1 MEIVNYSPLLLRPT
15 AWERRLQP
23 LRARR
28 WQRRCCLLQPAC
40 TLRRRKAELEKRIR
54 EQLRGAGK
62 NLLPPPSPYDTAW
75 VAMVPAEGGS
85 APWAPAPRFPQYLE
99 WIMQNQHDDG
109 SWGIGHLHLPRL
121 GKDAVSS
128 TLACILALRTWD
140 LGDEHIRKGLRFI
153 RENSSFIT
161 NDKCDTPVG
170 FNIIF
175 PAMIRLGNELGLES
189 QLKQCVADDIFR
201 LREMELQSWTPGR
214 KAYLAYVAEGLG
226 DMQDWDEV
234 LPYQIKNGS
243 LFNSPSATSALA
255 IYSRN
260 SDALKYLDLLGS
272 KFHSSVPVA
281 YPMPMFSQLCMV
293 DIVERMGISCHFSCE
308 ISSILDSAYR
318 SWMQNK
324 ELITDTETCAIAF
337 RLLRI
342 HGYDISSDAFFD
354 FAEES
359 EFKDSVQGHLND
371 TKTLLELYKASQIRI
386 LEDEWTLE
394 NIGSWSGKLLQR
406 QVSKSRVL
414 RSVMPQEVECALRF
428 PFYASTVEP
437 LDHRRSIEHFNII
450 SIWMQKSAYLAC
462 PASEDIL
469 ALATEKFCSSQYLYQ
484 QKLQCIERWVKEAG
498 LDRLEF
504 ARALPLS
511 VFVFMASNVFTP
523 ESHSA
528 SIAWIQ
534 NCILQTIIDDFFDG
548 GGSTEELR
556 NLVALIEGWDTHAS
570 IGFCSDDVEILFLA
584 VYKTNNQIG
593 ARAANVQKRR
603 VIDHIAEVWV
613 SVVRA
618 FMVEAEWTRKS
629 HVPTME
635 EYMPVAEVSTALG
648 PAVTTSLY
656 LVGPELSEEMI
667 RGSEYNN
674 LLRQMYTCIRFMNDL
689 HTNEKESSQGCINSV
704 LLGAMSLASIEA
716 AKREIQG
723 LLTESQRELLRL
735 VLIEGGVVPRS
746 CRDIFWNTYK
756 IGHRF
761 YLQGDGCSMPQEL
774 VTAVNAV
781 VHEPLQR
788 MTAS

>member
-1 MEIVNYSPLLLRPT
+1 MP
-15 AWERRLQP
+15 AGCCLQP
-23 LRARR
+23 TS
-28 WQRRCCLLQPAC
+28 
-40 TLRRRKAELEKRIR
+40 TLRWRKTELEKRIK
-54 EQLRGAGK
+54 EQLRGAQ
-62 NLLPPPSPYDTAW
+62 NLLLPPSPYDTAW
-75 VAMVPAEGGS
+75 VAMVPAEGS

-99 WIMQNQHDDG
+99 WIMQNQHEDG

-128 TLACILALRTWD
+128 TLACVLLALRTWD
-140 LGDEHIRKGLRFI
+140 LGDKHIRKGLRFI
-153 RENSSFIT
+153 RDNSSFIT
-161 NDKCDTPVG
+161 SDKCDTPVG

-175 PAMIRLGNELGLES
+175 PGMIRLGNELGLES

-201 LREMELQSWTPGR
+201 LREMELQSWTSGR

-226 DMQDWDEV
+226 DTHDWDEV
-234 LPYQIKNGS
+234 LPYQSKNGS

-255 IYSRN
+255 IYSCN
-260 SDALKYLDLLGS
+260 TDALKYLDLLGS

-281 YPMPMFSQLCMV
+281 YPMHMFSQLCMV

-308 ISSILDSAYR
+308 IRSILDTAYR
-318 SWMQNK
+318 SWLQNK
-324 ELITDTETCAIAF
+324 ELITDMETCAVAF
-337 RLLRI
+337 RLLRN
-342 HGYDISSDAFFD
+342 HGYNISSDTLFN

-359 EFKDSVQGHLND
+359 GFKDSVQGHLND

-394 NIGSWSGKLLQR
+394 NIGSWSGKLLQL
-406 QVSKSRVL
+406 QVSKSRVS

-428 PFYASTVEP
+428 PFYSSTVEP
-437 LDHRRSIEHFNII
+437 LDHRKSIEHFNNM
-450 SIWMQKSAYLAC
+450 SIRLQKSAYLAC
-462 PASEDIL
+462 PATEDIL
-469 ALATEKFCSSQYLYQ
+469 ALATEKFHSSQYLYQ

-504 ARALPLS
+504 SRAMPLS

-534 NCILQTIIDDFFDG
+534 NCILQTIVDDFFDG
-548 GGSTEELR
+548 GGSEEELT
-556 NLVALIEGWDTHAS
+556 NLVALIEGWDAHTS
-570 IGFCSDDVEILFLA
+570 IGFCSDDVEILFFA
-584 VYKTNNQIG
+584 VYNTNNQIG
-593 ARAANVQKRR
+593 ARAAGVQKRR

-618 FMVEAEWTRKS
+618 FKVEAEWTRKG

-656 LVGPELSEEMI
+656 LVGPELPEDMI
-667 RGSEYNN
+667 RGSEYKN
-674 LLRQMYTCIRFMNDL
+674 LLRQMYICIRFLNDL
-689 HTNEKESSQGCINSV
+689 HTYEKESSQGCINSV
-704 LLGAMSLASIEA
+704 LLRALGVDGVAMSPASLEA
-716 AKREIQG
+716 AKREVQG
-723 LLTESQRELLRL
+723 LLTDSRRELLRL
-735 VLIEGGVVPRS
+735 VLREGAAVPRP

-774 VTAVNAV
+774 VAGVNAV
-781 VHEPLQR
+781 IHEPLQG
-788 MTAS
+788 TPPTS

>member
-28 WQRRCCLLQPAC
+28 WQRRCCLLQPTC
-40 TLRRRKAELEKRIR
+40 TLRRREAELEKRIR

-201 LREMELQSWTPGR
+201 LREMELQRTFQQPNWLFGIIPCCSWTPGR

-234 LPYQIKNGS
+234 LPYQSKNGS

-308 ISSILDSAYR
+308 ISSILDRAYR

-484 QKLQCIERWVKEAG
+484 QKLQCIERW
-498 LDRLEF
+498 
-504 ARALPLS
+504 
-511 VFVFMASNVFTP
+511 
-523 ESHSA
+523 
-528 SIAWIQ
+528 
-534 NCILQTIIDDFFDG
+534 
-548 GGSTEELR
+548 
-556 NLVALIEGWDTHAS
+556 DTHAS
-570 IGFCSDDVEILFLA
+570 IGFCSDVVEILFLA

-704 LLGAMSLASIEA
+704 LLRAMSLASIEA